1 MGSQIWGEVA
11 AINPCHEARFFWLGP
26 LQLALCAANL
36 MTSLFRL
43 QAFRI
48 KVKDGW
54 TCLHHVSKSASRLLD
69 MEGFEQG
76 VML

>member
-11 AINPCHEARFFWLGP
+11 AINPCHEARFFWL
-26 LQLALCAANL
+26 CAATL